1 MQAQLHRLYPELSMA
16 LLVLEVWWEDNSIE
30 YHIDH
35 PAIQLTQEWTMWQQ
49 RCTGTADGVELAR
62 L

>member
-1 MQAQLHRLYPELSMA
+1 MA
-16 LLVLEVWWEDNSIE
+16 LLVLELWWEDNSIE